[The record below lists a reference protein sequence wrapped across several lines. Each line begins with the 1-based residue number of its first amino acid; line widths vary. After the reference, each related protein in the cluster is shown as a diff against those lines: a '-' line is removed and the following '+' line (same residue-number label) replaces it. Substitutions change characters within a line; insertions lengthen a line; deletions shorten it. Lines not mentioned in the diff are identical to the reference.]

1 MRDTGRGR
9 PTHRAAVAAIA
20 LVAVTAAPTPPAAED
35 GTCRQAPTSTE
46 TGVSWG
52 QQRLGIERAWP
63 LSRGEGVLV
72 GVVDT
77 GVDAGIP
84 QLRGRVLRGAD
95 LTAAGRPRADN
106 DCFGH
111 GTFVAGIIGAAP
123 VAGSGFAGVAPDA
136 RILPIRVTNSME
148 DGTASRLADGVR
160 AAVDAGAKVVNISAS
175 TPVPEPSLV
184 SAIEYAERQD
194 VVVVAAAA
202 NGADQNKIVAYPAA
216 LPTVIAV
223 GAIDSTGALADF
235 SQTGKHLGLVAPGVD
250 VTSVGPGG
258 PGHWQGSGTSYAVPF
273 VAGTAALVR
282 SYRPGLTAAQVRA
295 RLLATADHPAA
306 VLPDPG
312 FGWGV
317 VNPAAAVATVL
328 AEEGGDAVAVVPPP
342 ARRPDLP
349 PPDPT
354 GPRLAALAA
363 GVTVVAIGLVA
374 LLAALLPAGNRR
386 RWRPARAGPADRA
399 RRS

>member
-1 MRDTGRGR
+1 MDAGWGQ
-9 PTHRAAVAAIA
+9 PTHRAAVAAVV
-20 LVAVTAAPTPPAAED
+20 LVAVTAVPTVPDAKA
-35 GTCRQAPTSTE
+35 GGCLRAPTSTE
-46 TGVSWG
+46 TGVPWG
-52 QQRLGIERAWP
+52 QQRLGVERAWP
-63 LSRGEGVLV
+63 LSRGAGVVVAL
-72 GVVDT
+72 VDT
-77 GVDAGIP
+77 GVDAGVP

-111 GTFVAGIIGAAP
+111 GTFVAGIVGAAP
-123 VAGSGFAGVAPDA
+123 AAGTGFAGVAPDA
-136 RILPIRVTNSME
+136 RILPIRVTNGMD
-148 DGTASRLADGVR
+148 DGTASGLAEGVR
-160 AAVDAGAKVVNISAS
+160 AAVDADAKVINISAS
-175 TPVPEPSLV
+175 TPVPAPSLV
-184 SAIEYAERQD
+184 SAIEYAEERD

-202 NGADQNKIVAYPAA
+202 NGAGQGKFVAYPAA
-216 LPTVIAV
+216 LPTVVAV
-223 GAIDSTGALADF
+223 GAIDSSGALAGF

-250 VTSVGPGG
+250 VTSVGPRG

-282 SYRPGLTAAQVRA
+282 AYRPNLSAAQVRA
-295 RLLATADHPAA
+295 RLRATADHPAA
-306 VLPDPG
+306 AMPDPG

-317 VNPAAAVATVL
+317 VNPAAAVSAVL
-328 AEEGGDAVAVVPPP
+328 PEEGDAGAAVPPPP

-354 GPRLAALAA
+354 GPWLAALAA
-363 GVTVVAIGLVA
+363 GVAVVVTAAVA

-386 RWRPARAGPADRA
+386 RWRPPRAAAVDRV